1 MRPDETSIEMRG
13 MESQPITPPSP
24 RSRDGAR
31 HDWDL
36 LVIGSGGAA
45 FAGAINA
52 RELGKR
58 VLMVE
63 QGATGG
69 TCLNVGCIPSKVLL
83 VRSERAR
90 AAGGPT
96 LREALAVKRELVERM
111 RQTKYLDLLDAHGIA
126 FRSGH
131 ARVIGPHTVT
141 IDDDDVTA
149 HAVLIA
155 AGARPDVPS
164 IPGLPEAGFLT
175 STSALDLEEPPP
187 RVAVLGVGPVGLELG
202 QMLGNFGSQVTFIA
216 RRGVLPSA
224 EPEISAALRAVLEDD
239 GHDVLAPATT
249 TSVSV
254 EGGEKVLRGSVAGEP
269 FERAVDEVLVA
280 TGRTPNTDRLGL
292 EELGV
297 EVDLS
302 GAVFVDDEQRT
313 SVPSVY
319 AAGDVTTQPRF
330 IYVAAA
336 AGRAAAENAFGAG
349 GATLDLS
356 ALPQI
361 VFTSPAVAQA
371 GPTEAEAIERGFD
384 VDCTVL
390 SLDPVARALVDGDT
404 RGLFKLVREVGTGRL
419 IGASI
424 LAAGAPDVIQS
435 AVLAIQHGL
444 TVDEL
449 TRSWAPYLTMAEG
462 FKLAA
467 QSFDRDVTKL
477 SCCT

>member
-1 MRPDETSIEMRG
+1 
-13 MESQPITPPSP
+13 MESKLELSEAAAGSS
-24 RSRDGAR
+24 SRDGAGVR

-36 LVIGSGGAA
+36 VVIGSGGGA
-45 FAGAINA
+45 FAGAIKA
-52 RELGKR
+52 RELGRR

-63 QGATGG
+63 RGTTGG

-90 AAGGPT
+90 AAGTPT
-96 LREALAVKRELVERM
+96 LQEALAVKRELIERM

-131 ARVIGPHTVT
+131 ARVTGPHTVT
-141 IDDDDVTA
+141 IDDDDMTA

-155 AGARPDVPS
+155 AGARPDVPP
-164 IPGLPEAGFLT
+164 IPGLAEAEFLT
-175 STSALDLEEPPP
+175 STSALDLEEAPP
-187 RVAVLGVGPVGLELG
+187 RLAVLGAGPVGLELG
-202 QMLGNFGSQVTFIA
+202 QMLGNFGSRVTFIA
-216 RRGVLPSA
+216 RRGVLPNA
-224 EPEISAALRAVLEDD
+224 EPEISAGLRSVLEDD
-239 GHDVLAPATT
+239 GHEVLAPAIT

-269 FERAVDEVLVA
+269 FELAVDEVLVA
-280 TGRTPNTDRLGL
+280 TGRTPNTDELGL

-297 EVDLS
+297 ELDPS
-302 GAVFVDDEQRT
+302 GAVVVDPEQHT
-313 SVPSVY
+313 SVPSIY

-336 AGRAAAENAFGAG
+336 AGRAAAEDAFGAG
-349 GATLDLS
+349 GDTLDFS

-361 VFTSPAVAQA
+361 VFTRPAVAQA

-419 IGASI
+419 IGASV

>member
-1 MRPDETSIEMRG
+1 
-13 MESQPITPPSP
+13 MESKVELSEAAA
-24 RSRDGAR
+24 SASGRDGAGVR
-31 HDWDL
+31 HDLDL
-36 LVIGSGGAA
+36 VVIGSGGAA
-45 FAGAINA
+45 FAAAIKA
-52 RELGKR
+52 RELGQR

-63 QGATGG
+63 HGTTGG

-90 AAGGPT
+90 AVGRPT
-96 LREALAVKRELVERM
+96 FREALATKRELVERM
-111 RQTKYLDLLDAHGIA
+111 RQTKYLDLLEEHAIA

-131 ARVIGPHTVT
+131 ARVTGPHTVM
-141 IDDDDVTA
+141 IGDDDVTA
-149 HAVLIA
+149 YAILVAV
-155 AGARPDVPS
+155 GARPDVPP
-164 IPGLPEAGFLT
+164 IPGLLEAGYLT
-175 STSALDLEEPPP
+175 STSALDLEEALP
-187 RVAVLGVGPVGLELG
+187 RLAVLGAGPVGLELG
-202 QMLGNFGSQVTFIA
+202 QMLGNFGSRVTFIA
-216 RRGVLPSA
+216 RRAVLPNA
-224 EPEISAALRAVLEDD
+224 EPEISVGLRSVLEDD
-239 GHDVLAPATT
+239 GHEVLAPATT

-254 EGGEKVLRGSVAGEP
+254 EGGEKVLRGRVAGEP
-269 FERAVDEVLVA
+269 FELAVDEVLVA
-280 TGRTPNTDRLGL
+280 TGRTPNTEELGL

-297 EVDLS
+297 ELDPS
-302 GAVFVDDEQRT
+302 GAVLVDPEQRT
-313 SVPSVY
+313 SVPSIY
-319 AAGDVTTQPRF
+319 AAGDATTQPRF

-349 GATLDLS
+349 GETLDLS
-356 ALPQI
+356 ALPQV
-361 VFTSPAVAQA
+361 VFTGPAVAQA

-435 AVLAIQHGL
+435 AILAIQHGL
-444 TVDEL
+444 TVEEL

>member
-1 MRPDETSIEMRG
+1 M
-13 MESQPITPPSP
+13 
-24 RSRDGAR
+24 
-31 HDWDL
+31 DL
-36 LVIGSGGAA
+36 IVVGSGGAA
-45 FAGAINA
+45 FAGAIRA
-52 RELGKR
+52 RELGQR

-63 QGATGG
+63 HGTTGG

-90 AAGGPT
+90 LAGEPT
-96 LREALAVKRELVERM
+96 LREALAAKRALIGRL
-111 RQTKYLDLLDAHGIA
+111 RRTKYLDLLEEHAIS

-131 ARVIGPHTVT
+131 ARLAGPHTVAV
-141 IDDDDVTA
+141 DGEDVTA
-149 HAVLIA
+149 SAILVAV
-155 AGARPDVPS
+155 GARPDVPP
-164 IPGLPEAGFLT
+164 IPGLREAGFLT
-175 STSALDLEEPPP
+175 STSALDLAEAPP
-187 RVAVLGVGPVGLELG
+187 RLAVLGAGPVGLELG
-202 QMLGNFGSQVTFIA
+202 QMLGNFGSRVTFIA
-216 RRGVLPSA
+216 RRGVLPNA
-224 EPEISAALRAVLEDD
+224 EPEVSAGLRAVLEAE
-239 GHDVLAPATT
+239 GHEVLAPAIT
-249 TSVSV
+249 TSVSA
-254 EGGEKVLRGSVAGEP
+254 EGGEKVLRGTVAGEP
-269 FERAVDEVLVA
+269 FVLAVDEVLVA
-280 TGRTPNTDRLGL
+280 TGRTPNTEGLGL
-292 EELGV
+292 EEVGV
-297 EVDLS
+297 ELDPS
-302 GAVFVDDEQRT
+302 GAVLVDGEQRT

-336 AGRAAAENAFGAG
+336 AGAAAADNAFGAG
-349 GATLDLS
+349 GEVLDLS

-371 GPTEAEAIERGFD
+371 GPTEAEALERGFD
-384 VDCTVL
+384 VECTVL
-390 SLDPVARALVDGDT
+390 PLDPVARALVDDDT

-419 IGASI
+419 VGASI

-435 AVLAIQHGL
+435 AVLAIQHDI